1 MSSRTPLRV
10 GAHEV
15 LVAHPLTVLGRV
27 EQAERRKDRARAGE
41 IERIR
46 ADVARGD
53 HHLVG
58 LDRLLGESAPPAVD
72 GPSEIERDDV
82 GGDGSGRM
90 A

>member
-1 MSSRTPLRV
+1 M
-10 GAHEV
+10 

-72 GPSEIERDDV
+72 GPSEIERDDI